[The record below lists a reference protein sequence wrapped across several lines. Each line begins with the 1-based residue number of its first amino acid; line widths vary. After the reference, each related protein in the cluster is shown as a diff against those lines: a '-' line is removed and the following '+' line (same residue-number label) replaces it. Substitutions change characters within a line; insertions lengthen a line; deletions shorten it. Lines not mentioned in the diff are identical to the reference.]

1 MRNLSRY
8 RWNNRTEVKF
18 LQAWLN
24 QFENEELSVDGDY
37 GNKSVLAVKRY
48 QKKYHLT
55 EDGYAGQITLNSMG
69 FKTTRNKNIVVL
81 KILFNKLDRGKV
93 LWEDGT
99 GRSPKYFADK
109 YKYDIVWNGA
119 YFQNSNKQVCQ
130 LMMIDGEVKHWG
142 MGYEGIAYGEDGQ
155 IKAGHLDNFKNQN
168 YDMQGSAP
176 TLIENYGTDEI
187 SINAFS
193 AAIMRSKTRRNCTAV
208 TDDAIWL
215 FFSIAN
221 QTLYQMKDEGLYQ
234 KVKFMQNNDGGG
246 SQWLYMGG
254 AYVITSDGRTVPACV
269 GLRIRSLQALSDE
282 PIICPTCKQEV
293 ADGYSIG

>member
-1 MRNLSRY
+1 MKNLSR
-8 RWNNRTEVKF
+8 RKRNNRTEVKF
-18 LQAWLN
+18 LQAYLN

-93 LWEDGT
+93 LWEDGK
-99 GRSPKYFADK
+99 GCSPKYFADK

-119 YFQNSNKQVCQ
+119 YFENSTKKVCQ
-130 LMMIDGEVKHWG
+130 LMMIDGVVQHWG
-142 MGYEGIAYGEDGQ
+142 MGYEGIAYPENEQ
-155 IKAGHLDNFKNQN
+155 IRAGHIDNFKNTKHS
-168 YDMQGSAP
+168 MQGSAP
-176 TLIENYGTDEI
+176 TLIENYKTDELSI
-187 SINAFS
+187 SVFPS
-193 AAIMRSKTRRNCTAV
+193 SIMWSKTRRNCTAI

-221 QTLYQMKDEGLYQ
+221 QNLYQMKDEGLYQ

-282 PIICPTCKQEV
+282 PIICACCGQEIKN
-293 ADGYSIG
+293 G